1 MSTGG
6 SGTVDDVALES
17 IRIDKWLWAARFF
30 KTRSL
35 AAQAVS
41 GGHVQ
46 VADQRVK
53 ASRRLRRGETVH
65 IQRGPQAW
73 DVVVKGLR
81 EQRRPAPEAQT
92 LYEETPQ
99 SIERRT
105 SEQARREQARM
116 RQARGL
122 GRPTKRERRAL
133 ERWRDSRSG
142 DAAEGPRA
150 DEAPGSK
157 YRELS
162 AWPGGGIY
170 PGGRERSDGK

>member
-1 MSTGG
+1 MDG
-6 SGTVDDVALES
+6 SGDDPALETL
-17 IRIDKWLWAARFF
+17 RIDKWLWAARFF

-41 GGHVQ
+41 GGLVQ

-65 IQRGPQAW
+65 IRRGAQAW
-73 DVVVKGLR
+73 DVVVRGLR
-81 EQRRPAPEAQT
+81 AQRRPAPEAQT
-92 LYEETPQ
+92 LYEETPE

-116 RQARGL
+116 RRDRAQ

-133 ERWRDSRSG
+133 TRWRDRQSG
-142 DAAEGPRA
+142 MPDGA
-150 DEAPGSK
+150 
-157 YRELS
+157 
-162 AWPGGGIY
+162 
-170 PGGRERSDGK
+170 SDGGEEPPRR